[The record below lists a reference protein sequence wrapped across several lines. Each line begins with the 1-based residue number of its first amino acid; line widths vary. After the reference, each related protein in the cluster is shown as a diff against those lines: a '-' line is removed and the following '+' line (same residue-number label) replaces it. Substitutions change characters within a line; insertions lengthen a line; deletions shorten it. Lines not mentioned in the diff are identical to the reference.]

1 MECFAESGNGSKP
14 SLEPHRLGLLMCL
27 RVLCDPVQPQR
38 NASSRP
44 CSILVTECYGRMQP
58 TLAMVLLLLSD
69 RDPLSHAGLGIF
81 HAFARGPYSK
91 CNKDD
96 GKQIQSRKT
105 SLNGKIRVTPYNLG
119 PWGP

>member
-1 MECFAESGNGSKP
+1 
-14 SLEPHRLGLLMCL
+14 
-27 RVLCDPVQPQR
+27 
-38 NASSRP
+38 
-44 CSILVTECYGRMQP
+44 
-58 TLAMVLLLLSD
+58 MVLLLLSD

-105 SLNGKIRVTPYNLG
+105 SLNGKNKGSRLTTWGLG
-119 PWGP
+119 GRSLSVATMLEAQVMCPLPDDSGLQ